1 MDDVLQIST
10 LKSWGLTIRDWIY
23 HDVLVWDTLIQLPFV
38 AAALILA
45 WLLARMTRPWAA
57 ARLDAGGLPEVL
69 TGPARA
75 LVRLALP
82 AFAIIL
88 LWSSVGI
95 AAQLDWGQGLVRTVA
110 SLITAWLVIRYASSI
125 IGHGFWTRIIATGV
139 WVLAALNIIG
149 LLDPTIDFLDG
160 ISFTLGEW
168 RVSLLA
174 VIKGLAVLG
183 LLLWLSGVLS
193 RMIQRQLEK
202 SSDLTP
208 SVQVLF
214 SKLIKLA
221 LIALAFV
228 AALTTVGI
236 DLSGL
241 AIFSGALG
249 IGIGFGLQ
257 RVVGNLVSGI
267 SLLLDKSIKPGDV
280 IEVGGTYGWIDQLN
294 ARYASVVTRDGTE
307 HLIPNEELIS
317 QRVINWSHSNN
328 RIRLKMPIGIHYDSD
343 VRGAIALCVEAAAVS
358 TRVLNDPAPVC
369 FIVGFGDNSVDLE
382 LRIWISDPQNGT
394 ANVKGEVLLEVWDR
408 FHEHG
413 IEIPYPQRD
422 LHIRSSET
430 IPVRM
435 ERPGPSSPAPSA
447 DDGAS

>member
-10 LKSWGLTIRDWIY
+10 LKSWGLTIRDWFY
-23 HDVLVWDTLIQLPFV
+23 DDVLVWDTLIQLPFV
-38 AAALILA
+38 GAALILA
-45 WLLARMTRPWAA
+45 WLLARMARPWAT

-149 LLDPTIDFLDG
+149 SLDPTIDFLDG

-221 LIALAFV
+221 FIALAFV
-228 AALTTVGI
+228 AALTSVGI

-328 RIRLKMPIGIHYDSD
+328 RIRLKVPIGIHYDSD
-343 VRGAIALCVEAAAVS
+343 VRRAIALCVEAAAVS

-394 ANVKGEVLLEVWDR
+394 VNVKGEVLLEVWDR

-435 ERPGPSSPAPSA
+435 ERPGPSSPAPAA
-447 DDGAS
+447 DDSAP

>member
-1 MDDVLQIST
+1 MDDVLQVST
-10 LKSWGLTIRDWIY
+10 LKSWGLTIRDWFFD
-23 HDVLVWDTLIQLPFV
+23 DVLVWDTLIQLPIV
-38 AAALILA
+38 AGALILA
-45 WLLARMTRPWAA
+45 WLLARMARPWAT
-57 ARLDAGGLPEVL
+57 ARLDAGALPEVL
-69 TGPARA
+69 TGPAHA

-88 LWSSVGI
+88 LWCSVGI
-95 AAQLDWGQGLVRTVA
+95 AAQLDWGQGLVRTVT
-110 SLITAWLVIRYASSI
+110 SLVTAWLVIRYVSTI
-125 IGHGFWTRIIATGV
+125 FGRGFWTRIIATGV
-139 WVLAALNIIG
+139 WMLAALNIVD

-193 RMIQRQLEK
+193 RLLERRMAA
-202 SSDLTP
+202 SSELTP

-214 SKLIKLA
+214 SKLIKLV
-221 LIALAFV
+221 LVALAFV
-228 AALTTVGI
+228 AALTSVGI

-249 IGIGFGLQ
+249 IGIGLGLQ

-280 IEVGGTYGWIDQLN
+280 IEVGGTYGWIDKLN
-294 ARYASVVTRDGTE
+294 ARYASIVTRDGTE
-307 HLIPNEELIS
+307 HLIPNEELIT
-317 QRVINWSHSNN
+317 QRVINWSHSND
-328 RIRLKMPIGIHYDSD
+328 RIRLRVPIGIHYDSN
-343 VRGAIALCVEAAAVS
+343 VRKAMALCLEAATVPE
-358 TRVLNDPAPVC
+358 RVLADPAPSC

-382 LRIWISDPQNGT
+382 LRAWISDPEHGI
-394 ANVKGEVLLEVWDR
+394 ANVKGTLLLEIWDR

-422 LHIRSSET
+422 LHIRSSEP

-435 ERPGPSSPAPSA
+435 ERPGPPAPGSSP
-447 DDGAS
+447 DDGAP